1 MKELTRTIIIIKLNL
16 TFNSESWSNAYEQN
30 EETKNRKVSKKNWV
44 ANIDKYLA
52 DCTSPGPT
60 GLGLGG

>member
-1 MKELTRTIIIIKLNL
+1 MKQCLK
-16 TFNSESWSNAYEQN
+16 YEA
-30 EETKNRKVSKKNWV
+30 TKKRKVSKKNWV